1 MSKQRSSI
9 DWENI
14 EREYR
19 AGQLSIAEI
28 ARQNGCSR
36 PTIIQKAAR
45 LGWTRDLTDA
55 VRREIKSRLVA
66 TDALQSNATPCNT
79 QEAIDTAASRGVE
92 IVRRHRR
99 LLATLS
105 ACAEGVAEAVAA
117 RLDAAKTG
125 DTETEGLQA
134 SFSIIGDRES
144 LSDAMEK
151 ASRSAHKLIA
161 LERQAYNLDD
171 REAGSSEPMTLV
183 FEAYKPKPSA

>member
-1 MSKQRSSI
+1 MAKGKSAF
-9 DWENI
+9 DWESI

-19 AGQLSIAEI
+19 AGQLSVSEI
-28 ARQNGCSR
+28 ARQHGCSR
-36 PTIIQKAAR
+36 TVIIKKANR
-45 LGWTRDLTDA
+45 LDWSRDLTDA
-55 VRREIKSRLVA
+55 VRREIKSRLSVA
-66 TDALQSNATPCNT
+66 DGLQESATPCNT

-105 ACAEGVAEAVAA
+105 ACAEGVAEAVKTGIDAA
-117 RLDAAKTG
+117 RSGEMASEDAKAI
-125 DTETEGLQA
+125 L
-134 SFSIIGDRES
+134 SIIGDRES

-183 FEAYKPKPSA
+183 FEAHKPKPTA